1 MIRLLRFIVSDLPHI
16 YNMGRSV
23 KLFAAGILLAAQTTV
38 AQITT
43 SFRGNL
49 SSTLSRPSVSQ
60 SGQHCCNVLPE
71 SVGLNFWHDT
81 TYTVY
86 PTTVITQY
94 LQYNNTVLTSL
105 STRTTGLRPSSA
117 PQDIISAPT
126 GTMFTYSGSRYHTED
141 FTVYPG
147 DVTMASPTPYVHVT
161 MFQYLSGILTTL
173 DGTETCSFSGT
184 SLNSDHL
191 YLPTPYI
198 YLDGKTYKSPQWLP
212 PAPSAFVQQV
222 ASQYPLYTSVFTDLL
237 NCTIISGTGEPTVH
251 IPVTALTSYESTTI
265 RMTGAPPPAESTPRP
280 EPSPPPAPASSLV
293 PPPASTRPPQSPAQ
307 PDPTSVPQPSATQTN
322 PAPVPQP
329 SNLGP
334 SPPINTPNPPIDT
347 LEPPTGASPSPPPIP
362 GASNSPPPQ
371 DDDQPPRDDETN
383 PPSPSLP
390 IPIVPVPIPDTTR
403 TQDTGVTNVP
413 TPGGVVLPGDQT
425 LNPGEVTTLPGGN
438 IISVPIIVI
447 VDDATPSP
455 LPVPPVVVVDGTTV
469 TLPSGPA
476 STLPVPIIPASVQTG
491 LPSPGPGAVVIPGG
505 QTLNPGQVATV
516 SGIVISIPSDA
527 PQSTVVN
534 GITIAP
540 PPVVVLDG
548 TTIIIPTSASVP
560 SLPVNIVPVPQASG
574 WGPASPGAVILPNSE
589 TLNPGQVTTISGT
602 VISAPTPQVFT
613 SGGVTRTAPPVI
625 VIDGSTMTIPASRS
639 LLPSLGLSST
649 STTSSSQSLS
659 RIEGAP
665 ATSRLPTSSPFT
677 GAASR
682 SASGRSGCW
691 LALLTALS
699 LLLEL

>member
-1 MIRLLRFIVSDLPHI
+1 MYTMR
-16 YNMGRSV
+16 RSV
-23 KLFAAGILLAAQTTV
+23 KLFAAGILLGAQTSV

-49 SSTLSRPSVSQ
+49 SSSLSRPSGSQ

-94 LQYNNTVLTSL
+94 LQYNNTVVTTL
-105 STRTTGLRPSSA
+105 STRTTGLKPSSA
-117 PQDIISAPT
+117 PQNIISAPT

-147 DVTMASPTPYVHVT
+147 EVTMASPTPYVHVT

-191 YLPTPYI
+191 YLRTPYI

-212 PAPSAFVQQV
+212 PAPSAFIQQV
-222 ASQYPLYTSVFTDLL
+222 ASQNPLYTSVFTDLL

-265 RMTGAPPPAESTPRP
+265 RMTGTPPPAASTPAP

-293 PPPASTRPPQSPAQ
+293 PPPASTRPPQSPVQ
-307 PDPTSVPQPSATQTN
+307 PDPTPVPQPSATQPA

-329 SNLGP
+329 SDLGP
-334 SPPINTPNPPIDT
+334 SPPVNTPNPPIDT
-347 LEPPTGASPSPPPIP
+347 LEPPTGASPSSAPLP
-362 GASNSPPPQ
+362 GASNPPPPQ
-371 DDDQPPRDDETN
+371 DDNQPPGDDETD

-403 TQDTGVTNVP
+403 TQDNGVTNVP

-425 LNPGEVTTLPGGN
+425 LNPGDATTLPGGN
-438 IISVPIIVI
+438 VISVPINTPIVI
-447 VDDATPSP
+447 VDDAARSP
-455 LPVPPVVVVDGTTV
+455 QPVPPVVVVDGTTV
-469 TLPSGPA
+469 TLPGGPA
-476 STLPVPIIPASVQTG
+476 STPPVPVIPAPVQTG

-516 SGIVISIPSDA
+516 SGVVISIPSDA

-540 PPVVVLDG
+540 PPVVVFDG
-548 TTIIIPTSASVP
+548 TTITVPTSVSVP
-560 SLPVNIVPVPQASG
+560 SLPVNIVPVPQVSGSASRN
-574 WGPASPGAVILPNSE
+574 PGAIILPNSE
-589 TLNPGQVTTISGT
+589 TLNPGQVTTLSGT

-613 SGGVTRTAPPVI
+613 SGGFTRTAPPVV
-625 VIDGSTMTIPASRS
+625 VIDGSTMTIPVTSS
-639 LLPSLGLSST
+639 LPIIGVTIGSQIHSGT

-659 RIEGAP
+659 RSEGAS
-665 ATSRLPTSSPFT
+665 AASRSPTPSPFT

-682 SASGRSGCW
+682 SANGRSGCS
-691 LALLTALS
+691 LALLTALA
-699 LLLEL
+699 LLLAL